1 MIALLLLAASFLQSA
16 PTYSVGGVT
25 VDAVTGRPLPK
36 TRLFLAPSGRD
47 TERIRTVSDNEGR
60 FRFDGVPAG
69 KYSLSAE
76 RLGYTLQAYNQRY
89 LGQGYASA
97 IVAGDGEVADS
108 LVFRMLPGAVI
119 TGTIVDSNGDPVPR
133 LTVQAVRALGC
144 GERRRP
150 QRHFFG
156 FTDDRGMYRIHS
168 LPAGTYA
175 VAVASGSE
183 RVTPSYQ
190 RWNEPM
196 VYPVTYFPGSTNAAA
211 ATAFELFAGQEYR
224 ADLVVRAAPA
234 ARIRGTVVDAKSLKA
249 SVVTLTVP
257 GLFGGEI
264 APIRRASVYS
274 ESFSMQDVPAGR
286 CTLYLWNSEGR
297 PIGRRAIDVVA
308 PETTV
313 SLGEPLL
320 PELSAAVSFREEQPT
335 TGIPVVLRLTHQ
347 SRNAYTTGMVIRDD
361 KPSVIP
367 VFPGRY
373 DIQVQGRRQYA
384 VVSFEA
390 TGATRAADGTL
401 EIPETGKVEL
411 RVVASAAATQIDGR
425 LCRDGKPQAGVTALL
440 VPRENWRNT
449 GQYRLDQSDSD
460 GSFSWYGVL
469 PGKYLMFAFDEGE
482 PYDYLDPALIQP
494 LMADAQPLT
503 VTAEPKQKARLEMKS
518 KKDN

>member
-16 PTYSVGGVT
+16 PAYSVGGIV
-25 VDAVTGRPLPK
+25 VDAVTGKPLPK
-36 TRLFLAPSGRD
+36 ARLFLAPGERD
-47 TERIRTVSDNEGR
+47 AERIRTVSDDEGR

-69 KYSLSAE
+69 KYSLTAE
-76 RLGYTLQAYNQRY
+76 RLGYAAQSYNQRY
-89 LGQGYASA
+89 LNQGYASA
-97 IVAGDGEVADS
+97 VVTGEGEVTDS

-133 LTVQAVRALGC
+133 LTVQAVRALGR
-144 GERRRP
+144 GARRRP
-150 QRHFFG
+150 QGTFYG

-175 VAVASGSE
+175 VAVVSGSE
-183 RVTPSYQ
+183 RVTPAYQ
-190 RWNEPM
+190 RWSEPM
-196 VYPVTYFPGSTNAAA
+196 MYPVTYYPGSTNAAA
-211 ATAFELFAGQEYR
+211 ATAFDLAAGQEYR

-234 ARIRGTVVDAKSLKA
+234 ARIRGTVVGGKSIQA
-249 SVVTLTVP
+249 AFVTLTAP

-264 APIRRASVYS
+264 SAIRRAPVYS
-274 ESFSMQDVPAGR
+274 ESFSMQDVPAGL
-286 CTLYLWNSEGR
+286 CTLYVLSREGK
-297 PIGRRAIDVVA
+297 PLIRRTIDVVA
-308 PETTV
+308 PETAV
-313 SLGEPLL
+313 SLREPLL
-320 PELSAAVSFREEQPT
+320 PEVSVTVSFREAPPD
-335 TGIPVVLRLTHQ
+335 TGVPVALRLEHQ
-347 SRNAYTTGMVIRDD
+347 SRNDFTMSVLIRND
-361 KPSVIP
+361 KPVVIP
-367 VFPGRY
+367 VLPGRY

-390 TGATRAADGTL
+390 SGATRAADGTL

-411 RVVASAAATQIDGR
+411 RVVASTAATQIDGR
-425 LCRDGKPQAGVTALL
+425 LYRDGKPQAGVTALL

-494 LMADAQPLT
+494 LIADAQPLT
-503 VTAEPKQKARLEMKS
+503 VTTEPKQKARLEMKP